1 MSDLNVTLILPSGG
15 ARNAEIPDDVSVRE
29 LLVEL
34 TSLLQLP
41 TVGPDGR
48 PMAYRIDSKALGR
61 ELSENETLAEANVP
75 ENDRL
80 MVTADITA
88 GGYVSGGYTS
98 HAPLARR
105 SRIDAGIGLSQ

>member
-88 GGYVSGGYTS
+88 GGRQWRI
-98 HAPLARR
+98 HLACAACAP
-105 SRIDAGIGLSQ
+105 ITN